1 MYKST
6 YLSDCF
12 VRVATDEFV
21 FMDGF
26 LFVMCT
32 HSLTQ
37 WQNDH
42 DVSILYLIYRWLS
55 AIWFLAVCS
64 CSVLDIG
71 RGDEPRFEN
80 HYAKW
85 WIDLTNW
92 GLVLCSVQAWLGAII
107 VTQGLMIDRDAFG
120 IYFESFSLAFL
131 FYGLVA
137 NPNAKLMPNFFA
149 HLYSTGMQRKVKKGV
164 LRHAYWILNTTAI
177 VYSFIISFF
186 YWTMLHDPGK
196 FRFDTMNS
204 TIDMHYH

>member
-1 MYKST
+1 MYKSA

-12 VRVATDEFV
+12 VC
-21 FMDGF
+21 
-26 LFVMCT
+26 CT
-32 HSLTQ
+32 GWIRFHGWFSICYVHTLAQ

-42 DVSILYLIYRWLS
+42 DVSILYLIYRWLT

-92 GLVLCSVQAWLGAII
+92 GLFLCSVQAWLGAII

-120 IYFESFSLAFL
+120 IYFEFSLAFL
-131 FYGLVA
+131 PCLLLVRA
-137 NPNAKLMPNFFA
+137 PN
-149 HLYSTGMQRKVKKGV
+149 
-164 LRHAYWILNTTAI
+164 
-177 VYSFIISFF
+177 
-186 YWTMLHDPGK
+186 
-196 FRFDTMNS
+196 
-204 TIDMHYH
+204 